1 MSDKENNKLK
11 KIGDTIVPEWVPE
24 VPITGRLKAM
34 SKLSFTASG
43 TIANA
48 TETAQKVYAVA
59 VPERG
64 DLRQHSKVLLKQAKK
79 LADHDID
86 LIIHSKTTL
95 CAHFG
100 LDRGELTE
108 DEAVIA
114 LESLLR
120 SRAGKRGIWKGVALG
135 AIPVALLWALE
146 KFAG

>member
-1 MSDKENNKLK
+1 MSDENNKLK

-34 SKLSFTASG
+34 SKLSFTTSG

-48 TETAQKVYAVA
+48 TETAQKVYAVV

-64 DLRQHSKVLLKQAKK
+64 DLRPYSKAFLSQAKK
-79 LADHDID
+79 LPDHDID
-86 LIIHSKTTL
+86 LIIHSKTIL
-95 CAHFG
+95 CSHFS

-120 SRAGKRGIWKGVALG
+120 SRTGKR
-135 AIPVALLWALE
+135 
-146 KFAG
+146 

>member
-1 MSDKENNKLK
+1 MSDENNKLK

-34 SKLSFTASG
+34 SKLSFTNSG
-43 TIANA
+43 TLANA
-48 TETAQKVYAVA
+48 TETAQKVYAAV

-64 DLRQHSKVLLKQAKK
+64 DLRPYSKAFLKQAQK
-79 LADHDID
+79 LPDHDIN

-95 CAHFG
+95 CSHFG

-120 SRAGKRGIWKGVALG
+120 SRTGKRGIWTGIALG